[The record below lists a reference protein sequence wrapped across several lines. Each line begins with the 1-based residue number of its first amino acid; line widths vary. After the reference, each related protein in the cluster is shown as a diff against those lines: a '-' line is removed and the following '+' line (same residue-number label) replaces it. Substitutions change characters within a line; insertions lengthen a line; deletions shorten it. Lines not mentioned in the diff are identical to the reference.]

1 MAEES
6 SEGAAPTQ
14 EEIAEFREF
23 KELTGLSGKQ
33 GAALIED
40 YIKIKDQQKAAPVKE
55 PPAKAA
61 KEEKPARSEADEKIK
76 EDLYGIIP
84 GLKNI
89 DLLQQKVVQLESEI
103 GEHAKDRFVNAT
115 VQAEEITA
123 QWLTKELG
131 VDLDTPEGQKYLD
144 VVTKRVG
151 NAIFSD
157 QKRLDQL
164 ALGKATVAREVLKQ
178 MKKDGD
184 FDVDNVPKRAPA
196 RPLPFMGRG
205 NNPMTDVKVENKELE
220 GLSHEERLQK
230 ISDRLYPQ
238 VWR

>member
-1 MAEES
+1 M
-6 SEGAAPTQ
+6 
-14 EEIAEFREF
+14 
-23 KELTGLSGKQ
+23 
-33 GAALIED
+33 
-40 YIKIKDQQKAAPVKE
+40 
-55 PPAKAA
+55 
-61 KEEKPARSEADEKIK
+61 
-76 EDLYGIIP
+76 
-84 GLKNI
+84 
-89 DLLQQKVVQLESEI
+89 
-103 GEHAKDRFVNAT
+103 H
-115 VQAEEITA
+115 
-123 QWLTKELG
+123 

-144 VVTKRVG
+144 VVTRRVG

-164 ALGKATVAREVLKQ
+164 ALGKATVAREVLNQ
-178 MKKDGD
+178 MKKEGE

-205 NNPMTDVKVENKELE
+205 NNPMTDVKVENKELD